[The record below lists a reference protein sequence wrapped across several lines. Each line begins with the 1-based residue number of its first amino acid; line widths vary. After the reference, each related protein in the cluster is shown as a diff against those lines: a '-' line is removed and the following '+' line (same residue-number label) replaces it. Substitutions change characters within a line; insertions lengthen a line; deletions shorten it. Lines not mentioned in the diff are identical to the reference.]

1 MTLATNNL
9 NIWSL
14 SKGYYLTGYNSIKKF
29 ADKTIRHKIHNIQ
42 HGFGEGGNG
51 TSGVKPVLIHFRTSL
66 SESLRN
72 AKNNVKQPY
81 IPEDFSKYVDVDKEL
96 PQDVFEC
103 LDGIK
108 SIIGNYAKAN
118 NLYKIAFTKP
128 LVSSCELSIINKSNL
143 QVTVAK
149 GKIVGDYRDVYKKIL
164 FEPQKEN
171 EVHPARQMYKQIVNL
186 FDELMSGKYTDLTN
200 EIK

>member
-1 MTLATNNL
+1 MTIGPNNV

-14 SKGYYLTGYNSIKKF
+14 SKGYYLTGYNSVKRF
-29 ADKTIRHKIHNIQ
+29 ADKAIRHKIHNIQ
-42 HGFGEGGNG
+42 HGFGDCSNG
-51 TSGVKPVLIHFRTSL
+51 TPVVKPVLLHFRTSL

-72 AKNNVKQPY
+72 AKNNVKNSY
-81 IPEDFSKYVDVDKEL
+81 IPVDYSKYVDVDKEL
-96 PQDVFEC
+96 SKDVFEC

-108 SIIGNYAKAN
+108 VIVGNYAKAN

-128 LVSSCELSIINKSNL
+128 LAPSCELSIVNKSNL
-143 QVTVAK
+143 QITVAK
-149 GKIVGDYRDVYKKIL
+149 GKTVGDYCDVYKKIH

-171 EVHPARQMYKQIVNL
+171 GVHPARQIYKQIVDL